1 LPFLRSRRG
10 ALPSPRRLQ
19 QIVLLAHSSRLLGLA
34 AAAAERVEHACRA
47 GGWGSE
53 RRAAEEAGP
62 AVRCVGRPRG
72 GLRDVK
78 MRSLGD
84 LEIND
89 ALIKTADLAFPSI
102 SITVD
107 VVRHLGGTM
116 SANSIT
122 ARSIITRGVHRVD
135 RASASRRAVA
145 SITRASSTSSDS
157 AKSSPQSS
165 SRRLA
170 LSSIALVPAIA
181 AASKPKPAIANVD
194 GPFCD
199 FTQTLPC
206 DDYPG
211 YARTSAGLLYKEIRY
226 GEGAPVTKGK
236 EVVVDWDGYT
246 FYLSHVI
253 QARNLPKGGD
263 FTGENEEAFLRFTPG
278 TDRAPTGT
286 FIYFISVWAIRMMT
300 SCFS

>member
-1 LPFLRSRRG
+1 
-10 ALPSPRRLQ
+10 
-19 QIVLLAHSSRLLGLA
+19 
-34 AAAAERVEHACRA
+34 
-47 GGWGSE
+47 
-53 RRAAEEAGP
+53 
-62 AVRCVGRPRG
+62 
-72 GLRDVK
+72 
-78 MRSLGD
+78 
-84 LEIND
+84 
-89 ALIKTADLAFPSI
+89 
-102 SITVD
+102 
-107 VVRHLGGTM
+107 M

-135 RASASRRAVA
+135 RASASRRAIA
-145 SITRASSTSSDS
+145 SITRASSLTDGHDSSTTSSDS
-157 AKSSPQSS
+157 AKPSPQSS

-170 LSSIALVPAIA
+170 LSSIALVPAAIA
-181 AASKPKPAIANVD
+181 AGLTPKPAMANVD

-278 TDRAPTGT
+278 SDRTPTGT
-286 FIYFISVWAIRMMT
+286 CIYFISV
-300 SCFS
+300 

>member
-1 LPFLRSRRG
+1 
-10 ALPSPRRLQ
+10 
-19 QIVLLAHSSRLLGLA
+19 
-34 AAAAERVEHACRA
+34 
-47 GGWGSE
+47 
-53 RRAAEEAGP
+53 
-62 AVRCVGRPRG
+62 
-72 GLRDVK
+72 
-78 MRSLGD
+78 
-84 LEIND
+84 
-89 ALIKTADLAFPSI
+89 
-102 SITVD
+102 
-107 VVRHLGGTM
+107 M

-122 ARSIITRGVHRVD
+122 ASSIITRGAHRVD

-145 SITRASSTSSDS
+145 SITRASSLTGGHHSSTSSSSDS
-157 AKSSPQSS
+157 AKPSQSSS

-181 AASKPKPAIANVD
+181 AGLTPKPAIANVD

-278 TDRAPTGT
+278 SDRTPTGT
-286 FIYFISVWAIRMMT
+286 YIYISVWAIRLMMT
-300 SCFS
+300 CFSYT

>member
-1 LPFLRSRRG
+1 
-10 ALPSPRRLQ
+10 
-19 QIVLLAHSSRLLGLA
+19 
-34 AAAAERVEHACRA
+34 
-47 GGWGSE
+47 
-53 RRAAEEAGP
+53 
-62 AVRCVGRPRG
+62 
-72 GLRDVK
+72 
-78 MRSLGD
+78 
-84 LEIND
+84 
-89 ALIKTADLAFPSI
+89 
-102 SITVD
+102 
-107 VVRHLGGTM
+107 M

-145 SITRASSTSSDS
+145 SITRASSLTDGHDSSTTSSDS
-157 AKSSPQSS
+157 AKPSQSSS

-181 AASKPKPAIANVD
+181 AGFKPKPAIANVD

-226 GEGAPVTKGK
+226 GEGAPVAKGK

-278 TDRAPTGT
+278 SDRTPTGT
-286 FIYFISVWAIRMMT
+286 SISFISVWAIRMMT
-300 SCFS
+300 SCFL

>member
-1 LPFLRSRRG
+1 
-10 ALPSPRRLQ
+10 
-19 QIVLLAHSSRLLGLA
+19 
-34 AAAAERVEHACRA
+34 
-47 GGWGSE
+47 
-53 RRAAEEAGP
+53 
-62 AVRCVGRPRG
+62 
-72 GLRDVK
+72 
-78 MRSLGD
+78 
-84 LEIND
+84 
-89 ALIKTADLAFPSI
+89 
-102 SITVD
+102 
-107 VVRHLGGTM
+107 M

-122 ARSIITRGVHRVD
+122 TSSCITRGVHRVD

-181 AASKPKPAIANVD
+181 AGFKPKPAIANVD

-278 TDRAPTGT
+278 SDRTPTGT
-286 FIYFISVWAIRMMT
+286 TFIFISVWAIRLMT
-300 SCFS
+300 SCFL

>member
-1 LPFLRSRRG
+1 
-10 ALPSPRRLQ
+10 
-19 QIVLLAHSSRLLGLA
+19 
-34 AAAAERVEHACRA
+34 
-47 GGWGSE
+47 
-53 RRAAEEAGP
+53 
-62 AVRCVGRPRG
+62 
-72 GLRDVK
+72 
-78 MRSLGD
+78 
-84 LEIND
+84 
-89 ALIKTADLAFPSI
+89 
-102 SITVD
+102 
-107 VVRHLGGTM
+107 M

-122 ARSIITRGVHRVD
+122 ASSIITRGVHRVD

-145 SITRASSTSSDS
+145 SVTRASSLTGGHDSSSSSSDS
-157 AKSSPQSS
+157 AKPSQSSSS

-170 LSSIALVPAIA
+170 LSSIALVPAAIA
-181 AASKPKPAIANVD
+181 AGLTPKPAMANVD

-226 GEGAPVTKGK
+226 GEGAPVAKGK

-278 TDRAPTGT
+278 SDRTPTGT
-286 FIYFISVWAIRMMT
+286 SISFISVWAIRMMT
-300 SCFS
+300 SCFL

>member
-1 LPFLRSRRG
+1 VSGVHEVVCATSR
-10 ALPSPRRLQ
+10 
-19 QIVLLAHSSRLLGLA
+19 
-34 AAAAERVEHACRA
+34 
-47 GGWGSE
+47 
-53 RRAAEEAGP
+53 
-62 AVRCVGRPRG
+62 
-72 GLRDVK
+72 
-78 MRSLGD
+78 RSLGD
-84 LEIND
+84 LEISD
-89 ALIKTADLAFPSI
+89 ALIETADLAFPSI
-102 SITVD
+102 SITV
-107 VVRHLGGTM
+107 VVAHLGGTM

-122 ARSIITRGVHRVD
+122 ASSIITRGVHRVD
-135 RASASRRAVA
+135 RANASRRAVA
-145 SITRASSTSSDS
+145 SITRASSLTDGHDPSSSSDS
-157 AKSSPQSS
+157 AKPSQSS

-181 AASKPKPAIANVD
+181 AGLKPKPAIANVD

-278 TDRAPTGT
+278 SDRAPTGT
-286 FIYFISVWAIRMMT
+286 LFIFISVWAIRMMT
-300 SCFS
+300 SLFL

>member
-1 LPFLRSRRG
+1 
-10 ALPSPRRLQ
+10 
-19 QIVLLAHSSRLLGLA
+19 
-34 AAAAERVEHACRA
+34 
-47 GGWGSE
+47 
-53 RRAAEEAGP
+53 
-62 AVRCVGRPRG
+62 
-72 GLRDVK
+72 
-78 MRSLGD
+78 
-84 LEIND
+84 
-89 ALIKTADLAFPSI
+89 
-102 SITVD
+102 
-107 VVRHLGGTM
+107 M

-135 RASASRRAVA
+135 RASASRRAIA
-145 SITRASSTSSDS
+145 SITRASSLTGGHDSSTTSSDS
-157 AKSSPQSS
+157 AKPSS

-170 LSSIALVPAIA
+170 LSSIALVPAAIA
-181 AASKPKPAIANVD
+181 AGLTPKPAMANVD

-278 TDRAPTGT
+278 SDRTPTGT
-286 FIYFISVWAIRMMT
+286 FFLFPYGQSV
-300 SCFS
+300 

>member
-1 LPFLRSRRG
+1 
-10 ALPSPRRLQ
+10 
-19 QIVLLAHSSRLLGLA
+19 
-34 AAAAERVEHACRA
+34 
-47 GGWGSE
+47 
-53 RRAAEEAGP
+53 
-62 AVRCVGRPRG
+62 
-72 GLRDVK
+72 
-78 MRSLGD
+78 
-84 LEIND
+84 
-89 ALIKTADLAFPSI
+89 
-102 SITVD
+102 
-107 VVRHLGGTM
+107 M

-122 ARSIITRGVHRVD
+122 TSSCITRGVHRVD
-135 RASASRRAVA
+135 RATASRRAVA
-145 SITRASSTSSDS
+145 SITRASSLTGGHDSSSSSSSDS
-157 AKSSPQSS
+157 AKPSQSSSS

-181 AASKPKPAIANVD
+181 ALKPAIANVD

-226 GEGAPVTKGK
+226 GEGAPVAKGK

-278 TDRAPTGT
+278 SDRTPTGT
-286 FIYFISVWAIRMMT
+286 TFIFISVWAIRMMT
-300 SCFS
+300 SLFL

>member
-1 LPFLRSRRG
+1 
-10 ALPSPRRLQ
+10 
-19 QIVLLAHSSRLLGLA
+19 
-34 AAAAERVEHACRA
+34 
-47 GGWGSE
+47 
-53 RRAAEEAGP
+53 
-62 AVRCVGRPRG
+62 
-72 GLRDVK
+72 
-78 MRSLGD
+78 
-84 LEIND
+84 
-89 ALIKTADLAFPSI
+89 
-102 SITVD
+102 
-107 VVRHLGGTM
+107 M

-122 ARSIITRGVHRVD
+122 ASSIITRGVHRVD

-145 SITRASSTSSDS
+145 SITRASSLTDGHNPSSSDS
-157 AKSSPQSS
+157 AKPSSQSSS

-170 LSSIALVPAIA
+170 ISSIALVPAIA
-181 AASKPKPAIANVD
+181 ALKPAIANVD

-278 TDRAPTGT
+278 SDRTPTGM
-286 FIYFISVWAIRMMT
+286 FIYISVWAV
-300 SCFS
+300 

>member
-1 LPFLRSRRG
+1 
-10 ALPSPRRLQ
+10 
-19 QIVLLAHSSRLLGLA
+19 
-34 AAAAERVEHACRA
+34 
-47 GGWGSE
+47 
-53 RRAAEEAGP
+53 
-62 AVRCVGRPRG
+62 
-72 GLRDVK
+72 
-78 MRSLGD
+78 
-84 LEIND
+84 
-89 ALIKTADLAFPSI
+89 
-102 SITVD
+102 
-107 VVRHLGGTM
+107 M

-145 SITRASSTSSDS
+145 SVTRASSLTGGHDSSTTSSDS
-157 AKSSPQSS
+157 AKPSS

-181 AASKPKPAIANVD
+181 AGLKPKPAIANVD

-226 GEGAPVTKGK
+226 GEGAPVAKGK

-278 TDRAPTGT
+278 SDRTPTGT
-286 FIYFISVWAIRMMT
+286 SISFISVWAIRMMT
-300 SCFS
+300 SCFL

>member
-1 LPFLRSRRG
+1 
-10 ALPSPRRLQ
+10 
-19 QIVLLAHSSRLLGLA
+19 
-34 AAAAERVEHACRA
+34 
-47 GGWGSE
+47 
-53 RRAAEEAGP
+53 
-62 AVRCVGRPRG
+62 
-72 GLRDVK
+72 
-78 MRSLGD
+78 
-84 LEIND
+84 
-89 ALIKTADLAFPSI
+89 
-102 SITVD
+102 
-107 VVRHLGGTM
+107 M

-122 ARSIITRGVHRVD
+122 ASSIITSGVHRID

-145 SITRASSTSSDS
+145 SVTRASSLTGGHDSSSSSSSDS
-157 AKSSPQSS
+157 AKPLPQ

-170 LSSIALVPAIA
+170 LSSIALVPAAIA
-181 AASKPKPAIANVD
+181 AGLTPKPAIANVD

-278 TDRAPTGT
+278 SDRTPTGT
-286 FIYFISVWAIRMMT
+286 LFIFICVWAISMMT
-300 SCFS
+300 SRFF

>member
-1 LPFLRSRRG
+1 
-10 ALPSPRRLQ
+10 
-19 QIVLLAHSSRLLGLA
+19 
-34 AAAAERVEHACRA
+34 
-47 GGWGSE
+47 
-53 RRAAEEAGP
+53 
-62 AVRCVGRPRG
+62 
-72 GLRDVK
+72 
-78 MRSLGD
+78 
-84 LEIND
+84 
-89 ALIKTADLAFPSI
+89 
-102 SITVD
+102 
-107 VVRHLGGTM
+107 M

-122 ARSIITRGVHRVD
+122 ASSIITRGVHRVD

-145 SITRASSTSSDS
+145 SVTRASSLTGGHDSSSSDS
-157 AKSSPQSS
+157 AKPSQSSS

-170 LSSIALVPAIA
+170 LSSIALVPATIA
-181 AASKPKPAIANVD
+181 AGLKPKPAIANVD

-226 GEGAPVTKGK
+226 GEGAPVAKGK
-236 EVVVDWDGYT
+236 EVVVDWDGHT

-278 TDRAPTGT
+278 SDQEPTVIPAFEECVKDMRVGGIRRIIVRPGELSYPGTLTRRGGRFDEGMGPVPNSLSGRRALEFVLRNTANVDKSLLFDVEILAVAGDETKKGLQRGPGK
-286 FIYFISVWAIRMMT
+286 WAEGVKGSLT
-300 SCFS
+300 

>member
-1 LPFLRSRRG
+1 
-10 ALPSPRRLQ
+10 
-19 QIVLLAHSSRLLGLA
+19 
-34 AAAAERVEHACRA
+34 
-47 GGWGSE
+47 
-53 RRAAEEAGP
+53 
-62 AVRCVGRPRG
+62 
-72 GLRDVK
+72 
-78 MRSLGD
+78 
-84 LEIND
+84 
-89 ALIKTADLAFPSI
+89 
-102 SITVD
+102 
-107 VVRHLGGTM
+107 M

-122 ARSIITRGVHRVD
+122 ASSIITRGVHRVD
-135 RASASRRAVA
+135 RANASRRAVA
-145 SITRASSTSSDS
+145 SITRASSLTDGHDSSTTSSDS
-157 AKSSPQSS
+157 AKPSPQSS

-170 LSSIALVPAIA
+170 LSSIALVPAAIA

-199 FTQTLPC
+199 YTQTLPC

-263 FTGENEEAFLRFTPG
+263 FTGEKEEAFLRFTPG
-278 TDRAPTGT
+278 SDRTPTGT
-286 FIYFISVWAIRMMT
+286 LFIFISVWAISMMT
-300 SCFS
+300 SRFF

>member
-1 LPFLRSRRG
+1 
-10 ALPSPRRLQ
+10 
-19 QIVLLAHSSRLLGLA
+19 
-34 AAAAERVEHACRA
+34 
-47 GGWGSE
+47 
-53 RRAAEEAGP
+53 
-62 AVRCVGRPRG
+62 
-72 GLRDVK
+72 
-78 MRSLGD
+78 
-84 LEIND
+84 
-89 ALIKTADLAFPSI
+89 
-102 SITVD
+102 
-107 VVRHLGGTM
+107 M

-122 ARSIITRGVHRVD
+122 ASSIITRGVHRVD

-145 SITRASSTSSDS
+145 SVTRASSLTGGHDSSSSDS
-157 AKSSPQSS
+157 AKPSQSSS

-170 LSSIALVPAIA
+170 LSSIALVPAAIA
-181 AASKPKPAIANVD
+181 AGLTPKPAIANVD

-278 TDRAPTGT
+278 SDRTPTGT
-286 FIYFISVWAIRMMT
+286 TFIFISVWAIRMMT
-300 SCFS
+300 SLFL

>member
-1 LPFLRSRRG
+1 
-10 ALPSPRRLQ
+10 
-19 QIVLLAHSSRLLGLA
+19 
-34 AAAAERVEHACRA
+34 
-47 GGWGSE
+47 
-53 RRAAEEAGP
+53 
-62 AVRCVGRPRG
+62 
-72 GLRDVK
+72 
-78 MRSLGD
+78 
-84 LEIND
+84 
-89 ALIKTADLAFPSI
+89 
-102 SITVD
+102 
-107 VVRHLGGTM
+107 M

-122 ARSIITRGVHRVD
+122 ASSIITRGVHRID
-135 RASASRRAVA
+135 RANASRRAVA
-145 SITRASSTSSDS
+145 SITRASSLTDGHDSSTTSDS
-157 AKSSPQSS
+157 SAKASQSS

-181 AASKPKPAIANVD
+181 ALKPAIANVD

-226 GEGAPVTKGK
+226 GEGAPVAKGK

-278 TDRAPTGT
+278 SDRTPTGT
-286 FIYFISVWAIRMMT
+286 TFIFISVWAIRMMT
-300 SCFS
+300 SLFL

>member
-1 LPFLRSRRG
+1 
-10 ALPSPRRLQ
+10 
-19 QIVLLAHSSRLLGLA
+19 
-34 AAAAERVEHACRA
+34 
-47 GGWGSE
+47 
-53 RRAAEEAGP
+53 
-62 AVRCVGRPRG
+62 
-72 GLRDVK
+72 
-78 MRSLGD
+78 
-84 LEIND
+84 
-89 ALIKTADLAFPSI
+89 
-102 SITVD
+102 
-107 VVRHLGGTM
+107 M

-122 ARSIITRGVHRVD
+122 TSSCITRGVHRVD

-145 SITRASSTSSDS
+145 SITRASSLTDGHDSSTTSSDS
-157 AKSSPQSS
+157 AKPSQSSS

-181 AASKPKPAIANVD
+181 AGFKPKPAIANVD

-226 GEGAPVTKGK
+226 GEGAPVAKGK

-278 TDRAPTGT
+278 SDRTPTGT
-286 FIYFISVWAIRMMT
+286 TFIFISVWAIRLMT
-300 SCFS
+300 SCFL

>member
-1 LPFLRSRRG
+1 
-10 ALPSPRRLQ
+10 
-19 QIVLLAHSSRLLGLA
+19 
-34 AAAAERVEHACRA
+34 
-47 GGWGSE
+47 
-53 RRAAEEAGP
+53 
-62 AVRCVGRPRG
+62 
-72 GLRDVK
+72 
-78 MRSLGD
+78 
-84 LEIND
+84 
-89 ALIKTADLAFPSI
+89 
-102 SITVD
+102 
-107 VVRHLGGTM
+107 M

-122 ARSIITRGVHRVD
+122 ASSIITRGVHRVD

-145 SITRASSTSSDS
+145 SVTRASSLTDGHDSSSPSSSDS
-157 AKSSPQSS
+157 AKPSPQSS

-170 LSSIALVPAIA
+170 LSSIALVPAAIA
-181 AASKPKPAIANVD
+181 AGLKPKPAIANVD

-278 TDRAPTGT
+278 SDRTPTGT
-286 FIYFISVWAIRMMT
+286 
-300 SCFS
+300 

>member
-1 LPFLRSRRG
+1 
-10 ALPSPRRLQ
+10 
-19 QIVLLAHSSRLLGLA
+19 
-34 AAAAERVEHACRA
+34 
-47 GGWGSE
+47 
-53 RRAAEEAGP
+53 
-62 AVRCVGRPRG
+62 
-72 GLRDVK
+72 
-78 MRSLGD
+78 
-84 LEIND
+84 
-89 ALIKTADLAFPSI
+89 
-102 SITVD
+102 
-107 VVRHLGGTM
+107 M

-122 ARSIITRGVHRVD
+122 ASSIITRGMHRVHR
-135 RASASRRAVA
+135 ANASRRAVA

-157 AKSSPQSS
+157 AKPSSQSSS

-170 LSSIALVPAIA
+170 LSSIALVPAAIA
-181 AASKPKPAIANVD
+181 AGLTPKPAIANVD

-211 YARTSAGLLYKEIRY
+211 YSRTSAGLLYKEIRY

-278 TDRAPTGT
+278 SDRTPTGT
-286 FIYFISVWAIRMMT
+286 YFFISVWAIRMMT
-300 SCFS
+300 SAFFNTCSHTGV

>member
-1 LPFLRSRRG
+1 
-10 ALPSPRRLQ
+10 
-19 QIVLLAHSSRLLGLA
+19 
-34 AAAAERVEHACRA
+34 
-47 GGWGSE
+47 
-53 RRAAEEAGP
+53 
-62 AVRCVGRPRG
+62 
-72 GLRDVK
+72 
-78 MRSLGD
+78 
-84 LEIND
+84 
-89 ALIKTADLAFPSI
+89 
-102 SITVD
+102 
-107 VVRHLGGTM
+107 M

-122 ARSIITRGVHRVD
+122 ASSIITRGAHRVD

-145 SITRASSTSSDS
+145 SITRASSLTGGHDSSTTSSDS
-157 AKSSPQSS
+157 AKPSS

-181 AASKPKPAIANVD
+181 AGLTPKPAIANVD

-278 TDRAPTGT
+278 SDRTPTGT
-286 FIYFISVWAIRMMT
+286 SISFISVWAIRMMT
-300 SCFS
+300 SCFL

>member
-1 LPFLRSRRG
+1 
-10 ALPSPRRLQ
+10 
-19 QIVLLAHSSRLLGLA
+19 
-34 AAAAERVEHACRA
+34 
-47 GGWGSE
+47 
-53 RRAAEEAGP
+53 
-62 AVRCVGRPRG
+62 
-72 GLRDVK
+72 
-78 MRSLGD
+78 
-84 LEIND
+84 
-89 ALIKTADLAFPSI
+89 
-102 SITVD
+102 
-107 VVRHLGGTM
+107 M
-116 SANSIT
+116 SADSIT
-122 ARSIITRGVHRVD
+122 ARSFTRIACAHRVD

-145 SITRASSTSSDS
+145 SITRASSLTGGHDSSSTSDS
-157 AKSSPQSS
+157 SAKPSQSSS

-181 AASKPKPAIANVD
+181 AGLKPKPAIANVD

-278 TDRAPTGT
+278 SDRTPTGT
-286 FIYFISVWAIRMMT
+286 TFIFISVWAIRMMT
-300 SCFS
+300 SLFL

>member
-1 LPFLRSRRG
+1 
-10 ALPSPRRLQ
+10 
-19 QIVLLAHSSRLLGLA
+19 
-34 AAAAERVEHACRA
+34 
-47 GGWGSE
+47 
-53 RRAAEEAGP
+53 
-62 AVRCVGRPRG
+62 
-72 GLRDVK
+72 
-78 MRSLGD
+78 
-84 LEIND
+84 
-89 ALIKTADLAFPSI
+89 
-102 SITVD
+102 
-107 VVRHLGGTM
+107 M

-122 ARSIITRGVHRVD
+122 ASSIITRGVHRVD
-135 RASASRRAVA
+135 RANASRRAVA
-145 SITRASSTSSDS
+145 SITRASSLTGGHDSSSSSSSDS
-157 AKSSPQSS
+157 AKPSQSSSS

-181 AASKPKPAIANVD
+181 ALQPAIANVD

-226 GEGAPVTKGK
+226 GEGAPVAKGK

-278 TDRAPTGT
+278 SDRTPTGT
-286 FIYFISVWAIRMMT
+286 LFIYISVCAISMMT
-300 SCFS
+300 SRFF

>member
-1 LPFLRSRRG
+1 
-10 ALPSPRRLQ
+10 
-19 QIVLLAHSSRLLGLA
+19 
-34 AAAAERVEHACRA
+34 
-47 GGWGSE
+47 
-53 RRAAEEAGP
+53 
-62 AVRCVGRPRG
+62 
-72 GLRDVK
+72 
-78 MRSLGD
+78 
-84 LEIND
+84 
-89 ALIKTADLAFPSI
+89 
-102 SITVD
+102 
-107 VVRHLGGTM
+107 M

-122 ARSIITRGVHRVD
+122 ASSIITRGVHRVD

-145 SITRASSTSSDS
+145 SITRASSLTDGHDSSTTSSDS
-157 AKSSPQSS
+157 AKPSQSSS

-181 AASKPKPAIANVD
+181 ALKPAIANVD

-226 GEGAPVTKGK
+226 GEGAPVAKGK

-278 TDRAPTGT
+278 SDRTPTGT
-286 FIYFISVWAIRMMT
+286 TFIFISVWAIRLMT
-300 SCFS
+300 SCFL

>member
-1 LPFLRSRRG
+1 
-10 ALPSPRRLQ
+10 
-19 QIVLLAHSSRLLGLA
+19 
-34 AAAAERVEHACRA
+34 
-47 GGWGSE
+47 
-53 RRAAEEAGP
+53 
-62 AVRCVGRPRG
+62 
-72 GLRDVK
+72 
-78 MRSLGD
+78 
-84 LEIND
+84 
-89 ALIKTADLAFPSI
+89 
-102 SITVD
+102 
-107 VVRHLGGTM
+107 M

-122 ARSIITRGVHRVD
+122 ASSIITSGVHRID

-145 SITRASSTSSDS
+145 SITRASSLTGGHDSSTTSSDS
-157 AKSSPQSS
+157 AKPSS

-181 AASKPKPAIANVD
+181 AGLTPKPAIANVD

-278 TDRAPTGT
+278 SDRTPTGT
-286 FIYFISVWAIRMMT
+286 SISFISVWAIRMMT
-300 SCFS
+300 SCFL

>member
-1 LPFLRSRRG
+1 
-10 ALPSPRRLQ
+10 
-19 QIVLLAHSSRLLGLA
+19 
-34 AAAAERVEHACRA
+34 
-47 GGWGSE
+47 
-53 RRAAEEAGP
+53 
-62 AVRCVGRPRG
+62 
-72 GLRDVK
+72 
-78 MRSLGD
+78 
-84 LEIND
+84 
-89 ALIKTADLAFPSI
+89 
-102 SITVD
+102 
-107 VVRHLGGTM
+107 M

-135 RASASRRAVA
+135 RASASRRAIA
-145 SITRASSTSSDS
+145 SITRASSLTGGHDSSTTSSDS
-157 AKSSPQSS
+157 AKPSS

-181 AASKPKPAIANVD
+181 AGLKPKPAIANVD

-226 GEGAPVTKGK
+226 GEGAPVAKGK

-278 TDRAPTGT
+278 SDRTPTGT
-286 FIYFISVWAIRMMT
+286 SISFISVWAIRMMT
-300 SCFS
+300 SCFL